1 MAPSL
6 EDDFGGS
13 LFEEAKTM
21 SQMKR
26 SRIDLTRRYVF
37 LCPTALS
44 KHFQALPLAA
54 KESSLLVF
62 RCARSFVFKDPPSV
76 RRTRLQAR
84 VETNIGD
91 GKKGKPSSAP
101 KSGLSALYRSE
112 FSDDFLQ
119 FVLAKEKEGC
129 VFWYKPDQDLEK
141 MSSFFEQK
149 VDPLDEQPYRPLLL
163 DAMWWRVRFDR
174 TSARYVGNPRGILGA
189 IAAFHHGLGRE
200 RDLDLPSLQ
209 ELIFQSNPTLE
220 PVVKWPHA
228 PSMRFLPAR
237 VEDTPQT
244 QYKGYIEANP
254 RRTDLP
260 GQSVLERLQKWPD
273 RPRARLDNLHHHW
286 QAQEMSM
293 SRQNVFSVGGSSV
306 LRASSENPVARG

>member
-273 RPRARLDNLHHHW
+273 RPRARCEPGRSGQL
-286 QAQEMSM
+286 
-293 SRQNVFSVGGSSV
+293 
-306 LRASSENPVARG
+306 ASSLAGPGNVHEPAERFFSWWQFGSAGLF

>member
-209 ELIFQSNPTLE
+209 EITQD
-220 PVVKWPHA
+220 
-228 PSMRFLPAR
+228 MRKP
-237 VEDTPQT
+237 
-244 QYKGYIEANP
+244 
-254 RRTDLP
+254 
-260 GQSVLERLQKWPD
+260 
-273 RPRARLDNLHHHW
+273 
-286 QAQEMSM
+286 
-293 SRQNVFSVGGSSV
+293 
-306 LRASSENPVARG
+306 

>member
-1 MAPSL
+1 MAPSM
-6 EDDFGGS
+6 EDDSGGS
-13 LFEEAKTM
+13 LFEDARTL

-44 KHFQALPLAA
+44 KHFEALPLAA

-76 RRTRLQAR
+76 RRSRLRAR
-84 VETNIGD
+84 VECGSHA
-91 GKKGKPSSAP
+91 KPSSAP
-101 KSGLSALYRSE
+101 KSGLAALYRSE
-112 FSDDFLQ
+112 FSDEFLQ
-119 FVLAKEKEGC
+119 WVLTKEKEGC

-141 MSSFFEQK
+141 MSSFFEGK

-174 TSARYVGNPRGILGA
+174 GSARYVGNPRGILAA
-189 IAAFHHGLGRE
+189 IAAFHHGMGQE

-228 PSMRFLPAR
+228 PSMRFLPAK
-237 VEDTPQT
+237 VEETPE
-244 QYKGYIEANP
+244 YKGYIEGNP
-254 RRTDLP
+254 RRP
-260 GQSVLERLQKWPD
+260 GLQGEAVLERLQKWPD

-293 SRQNVFSVGGSSV
+293 SRQSVFSFGGSAV
-306 LRASSENPVARG
+306 LRASSGTPR